1 MNITRNN
8 YEEFF
13 MLYADGELSAAD
25 RKEVEA
31 FIAANPDMHDELALF
46 QQFKLQPDATIVF
59 DNKAS
64 LLKSGAEQA
73 NITIANCES
82 FFVLYADDELANAEK
97 TAVNNFV
104 YQHPQLQETFELLQ
118 QAKLHADTSTVFK
131 NKETLYRKEEDD
143 KVIPFPWW
151 RLAAAAAV
159 ILFVSGLFW
168 MSKEKKIGQ
177 TDVTVI
183 KNAAVPVRQPVL
195 QTKKD
200 TATDQNNK
208 NEQPVRQT
216 IAKRNP
222 PKENPVIKNMQPANA
237 VAAAVKKEIKRN
249 KSKLAEQSPLTQQ
262 PVIKEDVADVTGKN
276 DSKRN
281 NITTIKEEIK
291 NVDTKPSIAAAVKVM
306 PDQPSIILH
315 PDENEETKTSYVSL
329 NNDNVEVLNTSV
341 NTKSSLRGFL
351 RKATRLIAKKTNTG
365 SEADEHKS
373 ILIGG
378 FAIAV
383 R

>member
-46 QQFKLQPDATIVF
+46 QQFKLQPDAAVVF

-64 LLKSGAEQA
+64 LLKSGAAQA
-73 NITIANCES
+73 NIAIANCES
-82 FFVLYADDELANAEK
+82 FFILYADDELTSTEK

-104 YQHPQLQETFELLQ
+104 YQHPHVKETFELIQ
-118 QAKLHADTSTVFK
+118 QAKLSADTSIVFK
-131 NKETLYRKEEDD
+131 NKKILYRKEEHD

-151 RLAAAAAV
+151 RLVAAAAV
-159 ILFVSGLFW
+159 IFFTSGLFW
-168 MSKEKKIGQ
+168 MIKEKKIDQ
-177 TDVTVI
+177 PAVVV
-183 KNAAVPVRQPVL
+183 KHVAVPVKQPAL
-195 QTKKD
+195 RGIKD
-200 TATDQNNK
+200 TPTDQNNK
-208 NEQPVRQT
+208 NEQPPEET
-216 IAKRNP
+216 IATTNAA
-222 PKENPVIKNMQPANA
+222 KENLGIKNKQPANT
-237 VAAAVKKEIKRN
+237 VAATVKKEIKRN
-249 KSKLAEQSPLTQQ
+249 KSKLVEQSPLTQQ
-262 PVIKEDVADVTGKN
+262 PVIKEDIAVITNKN

-291 NVDTKPSIAAAVKVM
+291 NVDAKPSVAAAVKVM

-315 PDENEETKTSYVSL
+315 PDEDEETKASYASL

-351 RKATRLIAKKTNTG
+351 RKATRLIAKKTNAG
-365 SEADEHKS
+365 NEADDRKR